1 MKPIFGQRRSRM
13 AVGVVAIFSIAAG
26 IAYAAIPDAAGVIHG
41 CYRTSTDDQ
50 KGQLRVV
57 EDPASCRSNESAIQ
71 WNETGVAGPAG
82 PAGAD
87 GRDGADGE
95 DGADGS
101 SPTVAQLAAGD
112 ANCPAGGA
120 AITDAAGTTA
130 YVCSGANGDD
140 GADGEPF
147 SGTFTSPNGEY
158 TISVTDDG
166 ISLASPGALI
176 DVAGTAITVQAAGAL
191 NVDAGTTLGLSSG
204 GGTAFTAGSSF
215 ALDVGTSM
223 ALSAGSA
230 LAVSAGNAF
239 TVSAGGSAT
248 LQSATALS
256 LRGSVVNINRGTPC
270 ERAAREGD
278 TVDPVRF
285 TIDSGAST
293 VCIG

>member
-1 MKPIFGQRRSRM
+1 VAI
-13 AVGVVAIFSIAAG
+13 AAVAIFAVLGG
-26 IAYAAIPDAAGVIHG
+26 IAYASIPDAAGVIHG

-57 EDPASCRSNESAIQ
+57 DEPANCRSNEQPIE
-71 WNETGVAGPAG
+71 WNQRGAAGPPG
-82 PAGAD
+82 PTGQ
-87 GRDGADGE
+87 DGADGE
-95 DGADGS
+95 DGADGV
-101 SPTVAQLAAGD
+101 SPTVTQLAVGD
-112 ANCPAGGA
+112 VNCPAGGA

-130 YVCSGANGDD
+130 YACSGANGDD

-176 DVAGTAITVQAAGAL
+176 DVAGTAITVQSAAAL
-191 NVDAGTTLGLSSG
+191 NVTAGTTLGLSSG
-204 GGTAFTAGSSF
+204 GGTAFSAGSSF
-215 ALDVGTSM
+215 DVDAGSSM
-223 ALSAGSA
+223 AISAGSA
-230 LAVSAGNAF
+230 LAVAAGSAF

-248 LQSATALS
+248 LESATAFS

-285 TIDSGAST
+285 TIDSGASN

>member
-1 MKPIFGQRRSRM
+1 M
-13 AVGVVAIFSIAAG
+13 AIAAVAIFAVLGG
-26 IAYAAIPDAAGVIHG
+26 IAYASIPDAAGVIHG
-41 CYRTSTDDQ
+41 CYRTSMDDQ

-57 EDPASCRSNESAIQ
+57 EDPANCRTNEQPIE
-71 WNETGVAGPAG
+71 WNQRGAAGPPGPAG
-82 PAGAD
+82 Q
-87 GRDGADGE
+87 DGADGA
-95 DGADGS
+95 DGQGGADGV
-101 SPTVAQLAAGD
+101 SPTVTQLAVGD
-112 ANCPAGGA
+112 VNCPAGGA

-130 YVCSGANGDD
+130 YVCGGANGDD

-158 TISVTDDG
+158 TISVTDNG

-191 NVDAGTTLGLSSG
+191 DVAAGTTLGLTSG
-204 GGTAFTAGSSF
+204 GGTAFSAGSSF
-215 ALDVGTSM
+215 DVNAGSSM

-248 LQSATALS
+248 LQSATAFS